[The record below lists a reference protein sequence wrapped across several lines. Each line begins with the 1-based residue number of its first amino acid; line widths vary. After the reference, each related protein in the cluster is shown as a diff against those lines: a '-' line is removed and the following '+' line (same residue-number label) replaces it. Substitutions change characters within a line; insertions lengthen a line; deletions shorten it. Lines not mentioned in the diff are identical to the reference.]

1 MKFLFIF
8 LSLVFTDNRCSESKI
23 NQEAI
28 SFEYSTQSRRNYK
41 NVKINKKSIAV
52 TDKRDMPPLT
62 KTCSE
67 EHWNN
72 LLKAIKPVDVENIPN
87 LKAPSQKR
95 LFDGAAIARLK
106 IIYNG
111 TTYETEP
118 FDHGNP
124 PKDIEALVKEILSVS
139 ENIE

>member
-1 MKFLFIF
+1 ML
-8 LSLVFTDNRCSESKI
+8 LSLVFADNGCSSAKI
-23 NQEAI
+23 DQNAV
-28 SFEYSTQSRRNYK
+28 SFEYSATSRGSYENI
-41 NVKINKKSIAV
+41 KINKKRVSIEN
-52 TDKRDMPPLT
+52 KRDDATPFT

-67 EHWNN
+67 TYWNS
-72 LLKAIKPVDVENIPN
+72 LLKELKPINVENIPN
-87 LKAPSQKR
+87 LKAPSQNR

-111 TTYETEP
+111 TTYQTSA

-124 PKDIEALVKEILSVS
+124 PKEIEALVKEILSIS

>member
-1 MKFLFIF
+1 MKFLFIL
-8 LSLVFTDNRCSESKI
+8 LSLVFVDNRCSQSKI

-41 NVKINKKSIAV
+41 NVKINKKSVAV
-52 TDKRDMPPLT
+52 TNKKNMPPLT

-67 EHWNN
+67 KHWKN
-72 LLKAIKPVDVENIPN
+72 LLNAIKPMDVENIPN

-111 TTYETEP
+111 TTYETKP

-124 PKDIEALVKEILSVS
+124 PKDIETLVKEILSVS